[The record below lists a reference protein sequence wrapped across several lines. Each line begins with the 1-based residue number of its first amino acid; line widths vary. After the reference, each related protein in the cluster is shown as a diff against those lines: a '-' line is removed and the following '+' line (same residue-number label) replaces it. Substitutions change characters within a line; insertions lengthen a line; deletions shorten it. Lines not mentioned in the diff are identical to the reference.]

1 MQFLESLQNHYE
13 IIAWTSSQSDYTHL
27 LVDVIQKTLNF
38 KFDYFLSLSDQT
50 PSEEKEFFAKNL
62 EILTGYGSRTNQDII
77 IVDCQMSS
85 FTKSLTNGV
94 FLPSYRI
101 HEDKNDFILN
111 SLQNYLLSFVMLEV
125 IDVRSKIKLDFE
137 MLKKFNGLK

>member
-1 MQFLESLQNHYE
+1 
-13 IIAWTSSQSDYTHL
+13 
-27 LVDVIQKTLNF
+27 
-38 KFDYFLSLSDQT
+38 
-50 PSEEKEFFAKNL
+50 
-62 EILTGYGSRTNQDII
+62 
-77 IVDCQMSS
+77 MSS

-101 HEDKNDFILN
+101 HEDNNDFLLS

-125 IDVRSKIKLDFE
+125 LDVRSKIKLDFE